1 MLIVC
6 CQTLFAYDFEV
17 NGIYYFKSPDV
28 PNTLMVTRGEVM
40 YSGDVVIPA
49 TVEYDGTAY
58 SVTEIL
64 SEAFLNCGELSSIT
78 LPNSLTVIGKGA
90 FANCTALTSV
100 TIPNSVT
107 NIKNYAFNGC
117 TALASVTLGNS
128 VERIGCCSFGGSK
141 ELTSITLPASLT
153 GLNSDAFMYSS
164 SLAEVNVDKD
174 NLNYCSVDGV
184 VLNKEKTQLVL
195 FPDGYN
201 KTETYTIPNTVTDIW
216 ASVFVSCKTITGI
229 IIPSSVTQISSAA
242 LISSCI
248 KSITVDKD
256 NPNYCSVDG
265 VMYNKDK
272 TTLEAYPGGRT
283 SSEYVIPSSVTTIAA
298 NAFTRC
304 SSLTS
309 VTIPNSVKTIGMQ
322 AFTDCVGLA
331 SLEIPNSVETI
342 GMSAFAGCVGLK
354 SVTISNS
361 LKTLITKHL
370 QAARN

>member
-1 MLIVC
+1 M
-6 CQTLFAYDFEV
+6 
-17 NGIYYFKSPDV
+17 
-28 PNTLMVTRGEVM
+28 
-40 YSGDVVIPA
+40 
-49 TVEYDGTAY
+49 
-58 SVTEIL
+58 
-64 SEAFLNCGELSSIT
+64 
-78 LPNSLTVIGKGA
+78 
-90 FANCTALTSV
+90 
-100 TIPNSVT
+100 T

-128 VERIGCCSFGGSK
+128 VEMIGCCSFGGSK
-141 ELTSITLPASLT
+141 ELTSITLHASLT

-164 SLAEVNVDKD
+164 SLAEVNVDKE
-174 NLNYCSVDGV
+174 NTYYCSVDGV

-201 KTETYTIPNTVTDIW
+201 KAETYTIPNTVTELWGSTFI
-216 ASVFVSCKTITGI
+216 SCKTITGI
-229 IIPSSVTQISSAA
+229 IIPSSVTQISPGA
-242 LISSCI
+242 LTSSSI

-265 VMYNKDK
+265 VTYNKDK
-272 TTLEAYPGGRT
+272 TTLEVCPGAYA
-283 SSEYVIPSSVTTIAA
+283 SSEYVILSSVTAIAD
-298 NAFTRC
+298 NAFRRC

-342 GMSAFAGCVGLK
+342 GMSAFAGCGSLS

-361 LKTLITKHL
+361 IKTIDYETFAGCQNLTSITIPESVTTIGTGAFASCRGLVSLEIPNSVESIGDGAFTNCSGLTSVIIPNSVKMYSEGAPDL
-370 QAARN
+370 LML